1 MGTPGRLCKPVD
13 AKRLS
18 WRLSQEPEA
27 MLPARRLFGVV
38 CAVVLPIAPAAA
50 QGWIEHP
57 RGAIEKVRSAVQVT
71 VTGRAARV
79 TVEEWFRNGG
89 ALLDEASYL
98 YPLPGE
104 AVFSD
109 FSLWQGDRELKGE
122 PMDAAQARAIYEEIV
137 RRKRDPALIELAGH
151 GLLRARVF
159 PIGAGE
165 TRKITLRYTQMLDR
179 VGDAW
184 RFRYTAGTG
193 AGAAASS
200 SFRMQVDSAARFG
213 DPYSPT
219 HRLSTSR
226 SDDRILLTLAD
237 SNTRGDLELFLPLT
251 RNLVGMSL
259 VTSQPVGEDGFFM
272 LLLAPGRTETPS
284 LRRDLVAVLD
294 VSGSMSGDKLDQAKA
309 ALAQLLGTLRSGDR
323 FRVVTFGSGVRRYAV
338 GWTDVSA
345 DNVRAAQEWVRR
357 VDTDGGT
364 NIAGALTEAFAEPPA
379 DGRLGVV
386 VFLTDG
392 MATVGE
398 TDPERIADQAERGR
412 GPFRVFAFGI
422 GYDVNTYLLDRLT
435 ERARGVTEYI
445 RPGGDIEQAVGSLAA
460 KVASPVL
467 TDLAVRADGVE
478 LYDLQP
484 HTLPDLFGGDELVVF
499 GRYRGAG
506 SPKGVPD
513 GPGERVVTVTGRR
526 SEREERFSTGARFGS
541 EQPGTD
547 YIQQLWAARK
557 AGALSSD
564 IRLHGQNPEIVNE
577 LKRLA
582 LRYGILTEYT
592 SYLVQEPN
600 QVVNNRLMREYRAP
614 APQDQA
620 GADAVQRSRAE
631 KALSGSLHLE
641 AVVVTA
647 AADSVSARGAAMQ
660 NRTQRI
666 GGRMFVWRDS
676 VWTDIAHGD
685 SLRVVRVVAY
695 SDAYFALLRA
705 LPELVQP
712 ATLEPAVL
720 VAGRRVSIKI
730 EAGGKTTWTD
740 GELAALV
747 RDFRL

>member
-1 MGTPGRLCKPVD
+1 M
-13 AKRLS
+13 LS
-18 WRLSQEPEA
+18 
-27 MLPARRLFGVV
+27 ARRLVGVV
-38 CAVVLPIAPAAA
+38 CAVVLPIAPAPSAA

-57 RGAIEKVRSAVQVT
+57 RGGGATEKVRSAVQVT
-71 VTGRAARV
+71 VTERVARV
-79 TVEEWFRNGG
+79 TVEEWFRNTG
-89 ALLDEASYL
+89 ALLNEADYL

-109 FSLWQGDRELKGE
+109 FSLWQGDQELKGE

-159 PIGAGE
+159 PIGPGE
-165 TRKITLRYTQMLDR
+165 TRKITLRYTQLLDR

-193 AGAAASS
+193 AGAAASA
-200 SFRMQVDSAARFG
+200 SFRMRVDSGARFG

-219 HRLSTSR
+219 HRLSTTR
-226 SDDRILLTLAD
+226 SDNRIEVTLAET
-237 SNTRGDLELFLPLT
+237 SARGDLELFLPLA
-251 RNLVGMSL
+251 RSLVGMSL
-259 VTSQPVGEDGFFM
+259 VTSQPIGEDGFFM
-272 LLLAPGRTETPS
+272 LLLAPGRSETPS
-284 LRRDLVAVLD
+284 VRRDVVAVLD
-294 VSGSMSGDKLDQAKA
+294 VSGSMSGDKLEQAKA

-323 FRVVTFGSGVRRYAV
+323 FRIVTFGSGVRRYAT
-338 GWTDVSA
+338 GWTDVSGE
-345 DNVRAAQEWVRR
+345 NVRAAQEWVRR
-357 VDTDGGT
+357 LETDGGT
-364 NIAGALTEAFAEPPA
+364 NIAGALGEAFAEPPA
-379 DGRLGVV
+379 EGRLGVV

-398 TDPERIADQAERGR
+398 TNPERIADQAERSR

-445 RPGGDIEQAVGSLAA
+445 RPGGDIEQTVASLAS
-460 KVASPVL
+460 KIASPVL
-467 TDLAVRADGVE
+467 TDLALRADGVE

-484 HTLPDLFGGDELVVF
+484 HSLPDLFGGDELVVF
-499 GRYRGAG
+499 GRHRGAG
-506 SPKGVPD
+506 T
-513 GPGERVVTVTGRR
+513 GERFVTVTGRR
-526 SEREERFSTGARFGS
+526 NGREERFSTSARFGS
-541 EQPGTD
+541 EPAGAD

-564 IRLHGQNPEIVNE
+564 IRLHGPNPEIVSE

-600 QVVNNRLMREYRAP
+600 VVARPMPVRAP
-614 APQDQA
+614 APEAQS
-620 GADAVQRSRAE
+620 GADAVQRSDAARKLA
-631 KALSGSLHLE
+631 SSFNLE
-641 AVVVTA
+641 AVVVTGGA
-647 AADSVSARGAAMQ
+647 SADSVVVAERGKVS
-660 NRTQRI
+660 RSQRI
-666 GGRMFVWRDS
+666 GGRMFAWRDG

-685 SLRVVRVVAY
+685 SLRVVNVAAF

-705 LPELVQP
+705 LPELLP
-712 ATLEPAVL
+712 AATLEPAVL

-730 EAGGKTTWTD
+730 GAGGQSEWTSGD
-740 GELAALV
+740 LARLV
-747 RDFRL
+747 SDFR

>member
-1 MGTPGRLCKPVD
+1 
-13 AKRLS
+13 
-18 WRLSQEPEA
+18 
-27 MLPARRLFGVV
+27 
-38 CAVVLPIAPAAA
+38 
-50 QGWIEHP
+50 
-57 RGAIEKVRSAVQVT
+57 
-71 VTGRAARV
+71 
-79 TVEEWFRNGG
+79 
-89 ALLDEASYL
+89 
-98 YPLPGE
+98 
-104 AVFSD
+104 
-109 FSLWQGDRELKGE
+109 
-122 PMDAAQARAIYEEIV
+122 MDAAQARAIYEEIV

-159 PIGAGE
+159 PIGPGE

-193 AGAAASS
+193 AGAATSS
-200 SFRMQVDSAARFG
+200 SFRMQVDSGARFG
-213 DPYSPT
+213 EPYSPT
-219 HRLSTSR
+219 HRLSASR
-226 SDDRILLTLAD
+226 RDDRIELTLAD
-237 SNTRGDLELFLPLT
+237 SSTRGDLELFLPLA
-251 RNLVGMSL
+251 RILVGMSL
-259 VTSQPVGEDGFFM
+259 VASQPVGEDGFFM
-272 LLLAPGRTETPS
+272 LLLAPGRVEAPS
-284 LRRDLVAVLD
+284 MHRDLVAVLD

-309 ALAQLLGTLRSGDR
+309 ALVQLLGTLRSGDR

-445 RPGGDIEQAVGSLAA
+445 RPGGDIEQTVGSLAA

-564 IRLHGQNPEIVNE
+564 IRLHGANPEIVNE

-600 QVVNNRLMREYRAP
+600 VVARPMPLRAP
-614 APQDQA
+614 APEAQA
-620 GADAVQRSRAE
+620 GEGAVRRSDAARKLAGSVNLDAVVA
-631 KALSGSLHLE
+631 
-641 AVVVTA
+641 TA
-647 AADSVSARGAAMQ
+647 AQAADSLAAGAGERAG
-660 NRTQRI
+660 RSRRV
-666 GGRMFVWRDS
+666 GGRLFTWRDS

-720 VAGRRVSIKI
+720 VAGRRVSVKI
-730 EAGGKTTWTD
+730 ETGGKTDWAS
-740 GELAALV
+740 GELAKLV
-747 RDFRL
+747 SDFRQ